1 MKIKLNKIQRQA
13 VEANE
18 GPVLIFAGA
27 GSGKTKVLTQKIHR
41 LIEIEKFKSENI
53 LSVTFTNKAAKEMK
67 TRVMSLLK
75 TEKLGISIG
84 TFHSI
89 CARLIRNE
97 AKNIGLNP
105 QFAIYDVQD
114 QLDLYK
120 VVLKVLNISKDLIK
134 PNQARSQISFLK
146 NKMITPEKQLKKART
161 IFDKKLVDIYKLY
174 QRMLRE
180 NDALDFDDLL
190 LFPLQIFDE
199 HPKILKKYQNLWKY
213 ILVDEYQDT
222 NKPQFC
228 FLSKI
233 AENHKNICVV
243 GDDDQSIYGW
253 RGADIANILNF
264 EKSSQVAKLLHLKKT
279 IDLLSKY

>member
-13 VEANE
+13 VETNK

-41 LIEIEKFKSENI
+41 LIEIEKFKPENI

-75 TEKLGISIG
+75 TEKLRISIG

-120 VVLKVLNISKDLIK
+120 IVLKVLNISKDTIK
-134 PNQARSQISFLK
+134 PNQARNQISFFK
-146 NKMITPEKQLKKART
+146 NKMITPEEQLKKWQQENLNLL
-161 IFDKKLVDIYKLY
+161 DKHFNWERFCAQVLNEIENEDTSHLVETDLKNNL
-174 QRMLRE
+174 
-180 NDALDFDDLL
+180 FLL
-190 LFPLQIFDE
+190 LAEYRSPSFWLRP
-199 HPKILKKYQNLWKY
+199 PNLYRYIRTNFKY
-213 ILVDEYQDT
+213 I
-222 NKPQFC
+222 F
-228 FLSKI
+228 
-233 AENHKNICVV
+233 KNIM
-243 GDDDQSIYGW
+243 Q
-253 RGADIANILNF
+253 
-264 EKSSQVAKLLHLKKT
+264 KKNT
-279 IDLLSKY
+279 F

>member
-89 CARLIRNE
+89 CA
-97 AKNIGLNP
+97 A
-105 QFAIYDVQD
+105 
-114 QLDLYK
+114 
-120 VVLKVLNISKDLIK
+120 
-134 PNQARSQISFLK
+134 
-146 NKMITPEKQLKKART
+146 
-161 IFDKKLVDIYKLY
+161 
-174 QRMLRE
+174 
-180 NDALDFDDLL
+180 
-190 LFPLQIFDE
+190 
-199 HPKILKKYQNLWKY
+199 
-213 ILVDEYQDT
+213 
-222 NKPQFC
+222 
-228 FLSKI
+228 
-233 AENHKNICVV
+233 
-243 GDDDQSIYGW
+243 
-253 RGADIANILNF
+253 
-264 EKSSQVAKLLHLKKT
+264 
-279 IDLLSKY
+279 

>member
-13 VEANE
+13 VETNK

-27 GSGKTKVLTQKIHR
+27 GSGKTKVLTEKIHR
-41 LIEIEKFKSENI
+41 LIEIEKFKPENI

-105 QFAIYDVQD
+105 HFAIYDVQD

-120 VVLKVLNISKDLIK
+120 VVLNDLNISKDIIK
-134 PNQARSQISFLK
+134 SNQARNQISLLK
-146 NKMITPEKQLKKART
+146 NKMITPETQLKKALWVKF
-161 IFDKKLVDIYKLY
+161 I
-174 QRMLRE
+174 
-180 NDALDFDDLL
+180 
-190 LFPLQIFDE
+190 
-199 HPKILKKYQNLWKY
+199 NL
-213 ILVDEYQDT
+213 
-222 NKPQFC
+222 
-228 FLSKI
+228 
-233 AENHKNICVV
+233 
-243 GDDDQSIYGW
+243 
-253 RGADIANILNF
+253 
-264 EKSSQVAKLLHLKKT
+264 
-279 IDLLSKY
+279 

>member
-67 TRVMSLLK
+67 TRVMSLLR

-146 NKMITPEKQLKKART
+146 NKMITPEIQLKKART
-161 IFDKKLVDIYKLY
+161 VFDKKLVDIYKLY
-174 QRMLRE
+174 QTMLRE

-199 HPKILKKYQNLWKY
+199 HPKILKKYQNLG
-213 ILVDEYQDT
+213 
-222 NKPQFC
+222 
-228 FLSKI
+228 
-233 AENHKNICVV
+233 NI
-243 GDDDQSIYGW
+243 
-253 RGADIANILNF
+253 F
-264 EKSSQVAKLLHLKKT
+264 
-279 IDLLSKY
+279 

>member
-67 TRVMSLLK
+67 TRVMSLLN

-120 VVLKVLNISKDLIK
+120 IVLKILNISKDIIK
-134 PNQARSQISFLK
+134 PNQARNQISFLK
-146 NKMITPEKQLKKART
+146 NKMITPEEQLKKART
-161 IFDKKLVDIYKLY
+161 ISDKKLVDIYKLY
-174 QRMLRE
+174 QKMLGE

-190 LFPLQIFDE
+190 LFPLQIFAD
-199 HPKILKKYQNLWKY
+199 HPKILEKYQN
-213 ILVDEYQDT
+213 I
-222 NKPQFC
+222 N
-228 FLSKI
+228 
-233 AENHKNICVV
+233 
-243 GDDDQSIYGW
+243 
-253 RGADIANILNF
+253 
-264 EKSSQVAKLLHLKKT
+264 
-279 IDLLSKY
+279 

>member
-120 VVLKVLNISKDLIK
+120 VVLKVLNISKDIIK
-134 PNQARSQISFLK
+134 PNQARNQISFLK
-146 NKMITPEKQLKKART
+146 NKMITPEEQLKKART

-190 LFPLQIFDE
+190 LFPITDF
-199 HPKILKKYQNLWKY
+199 
-213 ILVDEYQDT
+213 
-222 NKPQFC
+222 
-228 FLSKI
+228 
-233 AENHKNICVV
+233 
-243 GDDDQSIYGW
+243 
-253 RGADIANILNF
+253 
-264 EKSSQVAKLLHLKKT
+264 
-279 IDLLSKY
+279 

>member
-89 CARLIRNE
+89 CARLIRN
-97 AKNIGLNP
+97 A
-105 QFAIYDVQD
+105 
-114 QLDLYK
+114 
-120 VVLKVLNISKDLIK
+120 
-134 PNQARSQISFLK
+134 
-146 NKMITPEKQLKKART
+146 
-161 IFDKKLVDIYKLY
+161 
-174 QRMLRE
+174 
-180 NDALDFDDLL
+180 
-190 LFPLQIFDE
+190 
-199 HPKILKKYQNLWKY
+199 
-213 ILVDEYQDT
+213 
-222 NKPQFC
+222 
-228 FLSKI
+228 
-233 AENHKNICVV
+233 
-243 GDDDQSIYGW
+243 
-253 RGADIANILNF
+253 
-264 EKSSQVAKLLHLKKT
+264 
-279 IDLLSKY
+279 

>member
-1 MKIKLNKIQRQA
+1 
-13 VEANE
+13 
-18 GPVLIFAGA
+18 
-27 GSGKTKVLTQKIHR
+27 
-41 LIEIEKFKSENI
+41 
-53 LSVTFTNKAAKEMK
+53 MK

-75 TEKLGISIG
+75 TKKLGISIG

-120 VVLKVLNISKDLIK
+120 VVLKVLNISKDIIK

-146 NKMITPEKQLKKART
+146 NKMITPEIQLKKART
-161 IFDKKLVDIYKLY
+161 VFDKKLVDIYKLY
-174 QRMLRE
+174 QTMLRE

-199 HPKILKKYQNLWKY
+199 HPKILKKLHLLIEVGLDYLHLGQPSTTLSGGEAQRIKLARELSKVATGKTFY
-213 ILVDEYQDT
+213 ILDEPTTGLHFDDVKKLLSVLNRLVAAGDT
-222 NKPQFC
+222 VTVIEHNLDVIKTADWIIDLGPNGGPEGG
-228 FLSKI
+228 KVI
-233 AENHKNICVV
+233 AEGTPK
-243 GDDDQSIYGW
+243 
-253 RGADIANILNF
+253 
-264 EKSSQVAKLLHLKKT
+264 QVAKKKASETGRYLKT
-279 IDLLSKY
+279 ICS